1 MFTINEYS
9 QKFKIYELR
18 DEEANSWIKVCP
30 ERGGIITS
38 FGANGQEN
46 LYLNGNTF
54 CDKSKN
60 IRGGIPILF
69 PLCGQLPEQKYV
81 FDGQEYSMKN
91 HGLARTAEW
100 KVIDKDTQ
108 NNASIKL
115 SFASSTETLK
125 SYPFEFELIFEYIL
139 KGNKLTINQFY
150 INHSDKSMPMSAGF
164 HPYFFAKDKKS
175 VEYFF
180 NASEYLD
187 CEDLKIKAYNSE
199 DMDLTHSKESKL
211 ILDHKGNS
219 LSFYLRDLNR
229 KVSFD
234 YSSQFKYIILWSVP
248 GSNFICVEPWTSKA
262 AALSSKED
270 LLYISPGDSLNLNYT
285 ITVEQS
291 VYL

>member
-1 MFTINEYS
+1 MFTIEEYI

-18 DEEANSWIKVCP
+18 DKDSDSWIKICP

-38 FGANGQEN
+38 FGVNGQEN

-54 CDKSKN
+54 CDKNKN

-69 PLCGQLPEQKYV
+69 PLCGQLHEQKYIL
-81 FDGQEYSMKN
+81 DGHEYLMRN

-100 KVIDKDTQ
+100 KVKDKNVQDS
-108 NNASIKL
+108 AAIKL
-115 SFASSTETLK
+115 AFASSAETYK
-125 SYPFEFELIFEYIL
+125 SYPFEFELTFEYIL
-139 KGNKLTINQFY
+139 KGNKLTINQLY
-150 INHSDKSMPMSAGF
+150 VNHSDKPMPMSAGF
-164 HPYFFAKDKKS
+164 HPYFFAKDKKT

-187 CEDLKIKAYNSE
+187 LEDSKIKPYHSE

-229 KVSFD
+229 KITFN
-234 YSSQFKYIILWSVP
+234 YSSQFKYIVLWSVP
-248 GSNFICVEPWTSKA
+248 GSNFICVEPWTSKS
-262 AALSSKED
+262 AALHSKED
-270 LLYISPGDSLNLNYT
+270 LLYVNPGDSLNLNYS
-285 ITVEQS
+285 IAVEQS